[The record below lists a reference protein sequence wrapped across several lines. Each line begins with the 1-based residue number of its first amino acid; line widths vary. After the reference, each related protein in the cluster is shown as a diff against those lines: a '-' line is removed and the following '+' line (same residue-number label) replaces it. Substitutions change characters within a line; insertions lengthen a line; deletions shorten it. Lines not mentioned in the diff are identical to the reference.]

1 MWFKDKE
8 KETFEAE
15 MSQICNQLDWLQR
28 VIDRKGLAPGID
40 YSLAEHIRQGY
51 IDEQKTYR
59 HYGLAIS
66 FARYTLSGVKAAMGI
81 E

>member
-8 KETFEAE
+8 KEKFEAE
-15 MSQICNQLDWLQR
+15 MLQICSQLEWLQR
-28 VIDRKGLAPGID
+28 VIDRKGLAPETD
-40 YSLAEHIRQGY
+40 YTLAEHIRQGY
-51 IDEQKTYR
+51 LDEEKTYR

-66 FARYTLSGVKAAMGI
+66 FARFTLSGVKAAMGI